1 MSGPNKEQTNYVKY
15 QKYNGI
21 MYDPIRASSDLHGGT
36 VNETKV

>member
-1 MSGPNKEQTNYVKY
+1 MSGLNKKRTNYVKY

-21 MYDPIRASSDLHGGT
+21 MYDPIRASSNLYGGT